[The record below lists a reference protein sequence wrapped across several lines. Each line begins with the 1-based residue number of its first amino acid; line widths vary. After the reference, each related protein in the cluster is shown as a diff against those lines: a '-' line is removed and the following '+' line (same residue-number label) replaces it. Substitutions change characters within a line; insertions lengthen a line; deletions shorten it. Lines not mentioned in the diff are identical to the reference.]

1 MWTWNVVY
9 FQIGGLNFMLMLD
22 CEEYYMQ
29 RRLLDRG
36 KATQR
41 IDDNLN
47 AIQNRISF
55 FKNNT
60 LPVFKHYDDQ
70 GKLVVV
76 SKDFFLHVP
85 LIHPFEVDAPLNK
98 RDNSYLDLILHWNHS
113 NHPNQKVLHNCQK
126 NHTLTINSWQDI
138 VRNSTAVDIIN
149 QLWLKYPVPFHWQ

>member
-1 MWTWNVVY
+1 
-9 FQIGGLNFMLMLD
+9 MLD

-76 SKDFFLHVP
+76 SFNTAFWIFHLQSSFQIKS
-85 LIHPFEVDAPLNK
+85 
-98 RDNSYLDLILHWNHS
+98 DNSVWSPDGNY
-113 NHPNQKVLHNCQK
+113 
-126 NHTLTINSWQDI
+126 I
-138 VRNSTAVDIIN
+138 VAKHDFP
-149 QLWLKYPVPFHWQ
+149 LL

>member
-1 MWTWNVVY
+1 MLVCS
-9 FQIGGLNFMLMLD
+9 QIGGLNFMLMLD

-76 SKDFFLHVP
+76 SKDFFYCML
-85 LIHPFEVDAPLNK
+85 LL
-98 RDNSYLDLILHWNHS
+98 YIL
-113 NHPNQKVLHNCQK
+113 L
-126 NHTLTINSWQDI
+126 
-138 VRNSTAVDIIN
+138 R
-149 QLWLKYPVPFHWQ
+149 

>member
-1 MWTWNVVY
+1 
-9 FQIGGLNFMLMLD
+9 MLMLD

-113 NHPNQKVLHNCQK
+113 NHPKSILIRKCC
-126 NHTLTINSWQDI
+126 II
-138 VRNSTAVDIIN
+138 VRRIT
-149 QLWLKYPVPFHWQ
+149 LKPLIHGKIL